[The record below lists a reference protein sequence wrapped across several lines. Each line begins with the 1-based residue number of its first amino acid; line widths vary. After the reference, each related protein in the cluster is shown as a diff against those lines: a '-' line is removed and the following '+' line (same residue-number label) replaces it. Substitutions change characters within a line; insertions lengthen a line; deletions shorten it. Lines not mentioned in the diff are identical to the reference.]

1 MANEKLHISEAG
13 MKFIANYEGCHLVA
27 YDDLQPKKVLKKG
40 DKIKGTLTIGYG
52 HIEGVYIGQTITKA
66 QAWQMF
72 KEDLAKDYELRVKRQ
87 LKVEV
92 SQTTFDALVSRAY
105 NVGNVVN
112 VAKAINNGDYELAL
126 KLMEKPNTSKGI
138 VLTGL
143 TKRRLAEKEMLKK
156 GLKEVFTPQEDKELS
171 QAVSKI
177 IKSGIDINF
186 NQWKRTDLIK
196 TAFVPILL
204 DKLGG
209 LDKLVE
215 KKIISDKTLWEK
227 KQYKATHIR
236 SLLIKYSKTL

>member
-112 VAKAINNGDYELAL
+112 VAKAINNGNYELAL

-143 TKRRLAEKEMLKK
+143 TKRRLAEKEMLRK
-156 GLKEVFTPQEDKELS
+156 GLQEASTPQEDKELS

-177 IKSGIDINF
+177 IKSGVNINF
-186 NQWKRTDLIK
+186 NQWKRIDLINL
-196 TAFVPILL
+196 AYVPALL
-204 DKLGG
+204 TKLGG

-215 KKIISDKTLWEK
+215 KKIVSDTTLWKQK
-227 KQYKATHIR
+227 KYNVNHVR
-236 SLLIKYSKTL
+236 SLIIKYSKTL